1 MRLACAL
8 DTQLVFY
15 TAWNIFPTFPRIHL
29 MSLPVSLSSIHT
41 RILLR
46 NSVGLMTL
54 FFSVSLLPPLL
65 CSDSHWSA
73 SQPQPCWSVSARSH
87 DRRVQAPGVTVWPEG
102 QWQCGGYLSGT
113 DSPILPSC
121 WTMRTP
127 PPPPPSLPPSASLTH
142 STFLLLASLKVS
154 RSARTVKGCK
164 PERKDWL
171 NWAVLLSKRA
181 ELLSLSS
188 SWLEALLDEAICSF
202 FFFIFNNIQT
212 NIQAW
217 FS

>member
-127 PPPPPSLPPSASLTH
+127 PPPPSLPPSVSL
-142 STFLLLASLKVS
+142 SYSLYLSLVGFSQSQQKCTDGQRLQTWTQGLIKLSCFV
-154 RSARTVKGCK
+154 VKAC
-164 PERKDWL
+164 
-171 NWAVLLSKRA
+171 WAVEFVQQLTGSPA
-181 ELLSLSS
+181 GWSYMQ
-188 SWLEALLDEAICSF
+188 F
-202 FFFIFNNIQT
+202 FFFYI
-212 NIQAW
+212 
-217 FS
+217 